1 MHSFVGKIFCFK
13 CNFATMDFEKL
24 VNKSISLFSSS
35 ILRSPNFES
44 HILLA
49 NYKKQ
54 LEELNNP
61 SRPWTKSQKHISIT
75 YFSLPCLIINS
86 STPQLSFNIH
96 LFHSLI
102 YTLHIHISQWR
113 VFSPF
118 SDASTSPPTT
128 SPSSLDGNIILTLNF
143 SYLPTHSE
151 FSPSPPTSLFLNVTA
166 QVCRFTQAFAFC
178 PNRGCA

>member
-13 CNFATMDFEKL
+13 CNFATMDFQKL

-49 NYKKQ
+49 KYKKQ

-102 YTLHIHISQWR
+102 YTLHIHITDYLDNIVQKDVVLMLNGKYNISIL
-113 VFSPF
+113 F
-118 SDASTSPPTT
+118 DAGSV
-128 SPSSLDGNIILTLNF
+128 I
-143 SYLPTHSE
+143 
-151 FSPSPPTSLFLNVTA
+151 
-166 QVCRFTQAFAFC
+166 FC
-178 PNRGCA
+178 S